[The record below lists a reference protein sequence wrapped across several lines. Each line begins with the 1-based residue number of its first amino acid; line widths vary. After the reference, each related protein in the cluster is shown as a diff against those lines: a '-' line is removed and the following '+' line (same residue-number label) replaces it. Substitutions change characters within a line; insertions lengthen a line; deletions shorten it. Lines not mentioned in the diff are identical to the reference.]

1 VSELQLAEDLI
12 ERIAS
17 THGRYPP
24 PAYAFV
30 LAALEYCQVR
40 RPARGHIAG
49 DAFACACRDFAL
61 EQFGL
66 TSRTVLTHWGIHRT
80 QDIGCLVYHLI
91 EVGLLVC
98 QPEDRIEDFDDVF
111 DFAEAFEHAYPWV
124 GVPRNGGGPS
134 SAEAG
139 RGS

>member
-1 VSELQLAEDLI
+1 VSDLQLAEDLI
-12 ERIAS
+12 ERVAS

-40 RPARGHIAG
+40 RPVRGHIAG
-49 DAFACACRDFAL
+49 DAFARACRDFAL
-61 EQFGL
+61 ERFGL
-66 TSRTVLTHWGIHRT
+66 TSRTVLSHWGIHRT
-80 QDIGCLVYHLI
+80 QDIGCMVYHLI
-91 EVGLLVC
+91 EVGLLVS
-98 QPEDRIEDFDDVF
+98 QPEDRIEDFDDVY
-111 DFAEAFEHAYPWV
+111 DFAEAFDQEYPWV
-124 GVPRNGGGPS
+124 GVQRNGGGPP

>member
-1 VSELQLAEDLI
+1 MSDLQLAEDLI
-12 ERIAS
+12 ERVAS

-49 DAFACACRDFAL
+49 DAFAWACRDFAL

-66 TSRTVLTHWGIHRT
+66 TSRTVLSHWGIHRT
-80 QDIGCLVYHLI
+80 QDLGCLVYHLI

-98 QPEDRIEDFDDVF
+98 QSEDRIEDFNDVF

-124 GVPRNGGGPS
+124 GVQRNGGGPS